1 MHAKTKQQGTAGR
14 WWLVTQVSSCQ
25 VACKDIPHVQ
35 FCPPPP
41 THTHQCQLSR
51 AFSRHSRHVQF
62 YHPFLPHPPPPSTTH
77 LYR

>member
-35 FCPPPP
+35 F
-41 THTHQCQLSR
+41 
-51 AFSRHSRHVQF
+51 